1 MPKANFHL
9 LAKVWRYCWLP
20 LLWSLSAAAW
30 AAPPA
35 AGRTKYSFNPGWQ
48 VRVGEAPGAEAAAF
62 DDAKWKSVTLP
73 YAWNED
79 EAFSKD
85 IKDLSTGVAWYRK
98 HFHLPAG
105 AVGQKVFVEFEGVR
119 LAGEFWLN
127 GQRLGLHENG
137 VMAVGFDLTP
147 YLKPAPADNVL
158 AVRTDNDWDY
168 KERASGQTFQ
178 WSNRNFNANYGGIP
192 KNVFLHVMSPLHQT
206 LPLFSALGTTGVYV
220 YAQDFDVAGG
230 KATVVA
236 EAQVKNELSA
246 ARTFRFEATVL
257 DGEGKTVGT
266 LSGGETT
273 LQPGETKTVK
283 AQKHISGLHFW
294 SWGYGYLYTVSTR
307 LLVDNKVVDEVQTR
321 TGFRKTEF
329 ANGLIKLNDRVMMV
343 HGYAQRTSNEWPAVG
358 LGVPAWLSDYSNGL
372 MVAGNANMVRWMHVT
387 PWKQDI
393 ESCDRVGLPQSMP
406 AGDAEKDVADRRWG
420 QRLELMRD
428 AIIYNR
434 NNPSILFY
442 EGGNESIS
450 AAHMQELKDIR
461 NQYDP
466 HGGRAIGSREMLDI
480 PAAEYGGEMLYINK
494 SATKPLWAMEYS
506 RDEALRKYW
515 DEFSPPYHKDGEG
528 PSAYHSVTTNT
539 TEKKPDASAYNRNQD
554 SFARE
559 DVIRWYDYWHE
570 RPGTGTRSSAGGVN
584 IVFSDTNTHYRG
596 AENYRRSG
604 EVDALRIAKDG
615 YFAHQVMW
623 DGWVEPEKART
634 HLIGHWNYKA
644 GVVKNVDVISSG
656 EKVELFLN
664 GKSMGFGQQQYR
676 FLFTFPNVAWQPGTL
691 RAVSYDATGKKV
703 SEAEHQTTGP
713 AVALRLTAT
722 TSPAGLHADGTDLSL
737 LQVEA
742 VDAKGRRCPTALNMV
757 NFSLSGP
764 AEWRGGL
771 AQGPGNYILSKN
783 LPVEGGVNR
792 VLIRSTTQAGK
803 ITVTAT
809 AEGLKPATVSLKS
822 QPVLVE
828 NGLATQLP
836 GADLPVSLRR
846 GPTPAGPSFTVS
858 RVSVPITAATANSN
872 PTNATYS
879 FDDNELSEWVSDRK
893 EGRPWIEYTLARAA
907 PISQVAMKLTG
918 WRNSTYPIR
927 ILIDGQEAFSG
938 KTERSLG
945 YFTAV
950 FPPRTGQKVRIE
962 LTGHTQAKDAFNIT
976 ELETPKNATA
986 ATDQAGPPG
995 TLGLVEVEMYEKP
1008 AVANRP

>member
-1 MPKANFHL
+1 MPQLTRLFSGFLANLRFVRGCFL
-9 LAKVWRYCWLP
+9 CGFLILKV
-20 LLWSLSAAAW
+20 AAAAQ

-35 AGRTKYSFNPGWQ
+35 ASRQKFNFNPEWK
-48 VRVGEAPGAEAAAF
+48 VRVGDAPGAEAVTF
-62 DDAKWKSVTLP
+62 DDAQWKKVTLP

-98 HFHLPAG
+98 HFRLPAG
-105 AVGQKVFVEFEGVR
+105 AAGQKVFIEFEGVR
-119 LAGEFWLN
+119 LAGEFYLN

-137 VMAVGFDLTP
+137 VMAIGFDLTP
-147 YLKPAPADNVL
+147 FLKPAPADNVL

-168 KERASGQTFQ
+168 KEKASGQVFQ

-230 KATVVA
+230 RATIVA
-236 EAQVKNELSA
+236 EAQVKNEFPA
-246 ARTFRFEATVL
+246 ARTFTFETSVA
-257 DGEGKTVGT
+257 DGEGKPVSTF
-266 LSGGETT
+266 SGGETT
-273 LQPGETKTVK
+273 LQPGETKTVT
-283 AQKHISGLHFW
+283 ARASLSGLHFW

-307 LLVDNKVVDEVQTR
+307 LIIDKKAIDEVKTR

-329 ANGLIKLNDRVMMV
+329 ANGLIKLNDRAMQV

-358 LGVPAWLSDYSNGL
+358 LGIPAWLSDYSNGL
-372 MVAGNANMVRWMHVT
+372 MVAGNANLVRWMHVT

-393 ESCDRVGLPQSMP
+393 ESCDRVGLPQAMP

-515 DEFSPPYHKDGEG
+515 DELTPPFHKDGAG
-528 PSAYHSVTTNT
+528 PLYKGANAA
-539 TEKKPDASAYNRNQD
+539 DYNRNQD
-554 SFARE
+554 SQARE
-559 DVIRWYDYWHE
+559 DVMRWYDYWHE
-570 RPGTGTRSSAGGVN
+570 RPGTGTRTSAGGVN

-596 AENYRRSG
+596 EENYRRSG

-615 YFAHQVMW
+615 YYAHQVMW
-623 DGWVEPEKART
+623 DGWVEPEKMHT
-634 HLIGHWNYKA
+634 HIIGHWNYKT
-644 GVVKNVDVISSG
+644 GTVKNVDVVSNG

-664 GKSMGFGQQQYR
+664 GKSLGFGQQSYR
-676 FLFTFPNVAWQPGTL
+676 FLFTFKNVTWQPGTL
-691 RAVSYDATGKKV
+691 RAVSYDAAGKSV
-703 SEAEHQTTGP
+703 SEAEHQTAGP
-713 AVALRLTAT
+713 AMALRL
-722 TSPAGLHADGTDLSL
+722 SPILSPTGLHADGTDLAL
-737 LQVEA
+737 VQVEA
-742 VDAKGRRCPTALNMV
+742 IDAQGRRCPTALNMV
-757 NFSLSGP
+757 NFTLSGP

-771 AQGPGNYILSKN
+771 AQGPGNYILAKS

-803 ITVTAT
+803 INITAT
-809 AEGLKPATVSLKS
+809 SEGLKPATVSLKS
-822 QPVLVE
+822 EPVRVE
-828 NGLATQLP
+828 NGLMTQLP

-858 RVSVPITAATANSN
+858 RVTVPITAATASSN
-872 PTNATYS
+872 AANAAFS
-879 FDDNELSEWVSDRK
+879 FDDNELSEWISDRK
-893 EGRPWIEYTLARAA
+893 EARPWIEYALARTA

-918 WRNSTYPIR
+918 WRTSTYPIR
-927 ILIDGQEAFSG
+927 ILLDGQEIFSG
-938 KTERSLG
+938 TTERSLG
-945 YFTAV
+945 YFTAI
-950 FPPRTGQKVRIE
+950 FPPRTGQKLRIE
-962 LTGHTQAKDAFNIT
+962 LTGTTQAKDAFNIT
-976 ELETPKNATA
+976 ELETPKVPTA

-995 TLGLVEVEMYEKP
+995 TLGLVEVEVYSTP
-1008 AVANRP
+1008 AGSPAP

>member
-1 MPKANFHL
+1 MLIPNFCRFVRAWRAAAL
-9 LAKVWRYCWLP
+9 LV
-20 LLWSLSAAAW
+20 LLWSLGPAAL
-30 AAPPA
+30 AAPAP
-35 AGRTKYSFNPGWQ
+35 AGRLKFNFNPGWK
-48 VRVGEAPGAEAAAF
+48 VRVGEMPGAEASAF

-98 HFHLPAG
+98 HFRLPAG
-105 AVGQKVFVEFEGVR
+105 AAGQKVFVEFEGVR

-127 GQRLGLHENG
+127 GQPLGLHENG

-147 YLKPAPADNVL
+147 YLRPAPADNVL

-168 KERASGQTFQ
+168 KEKASGQMFQ

-206 LPLFSALGTTGVYV
+206 LPLFSMLGTTGVYV
-220 YAQDFDVAGG
+220 YAQEFDVAAG

-236 EAQVKNELSA
+236 EAQVKNGFPA
-246 ARTFRFEATVL
+246 ARTFTFEAAVA
-257 DGEGKTVGT
+257 DGAGKTIGT
-266 LSGGETT
+266 FSGGTTT
-273 LQPGETKTVK
+273 LAPGEMKTVTARGK
-283 AQKHISGLHFW
+283 LAGLHFW

-307 LLVDNKVVDEVQTR
+307 LIDSKQVIDEVKTR

-372 MVAGNANMVRWMHVT
+372 MVAGNANLVRWMHVT

-393 ESCDRVGLPQSMP
+393 ESCDRVGLPQAMP

-515 DEFSPPYHKDGEG
+515 DELSPPFHKDGAG
-528 PSAYHSVTTNT
+528 PLYKGANAA
-539 TEKKPDASAYNRNQD
+539 EYNRNQD
-554 SFARE
+554 SQARE

-596 AENYRRSG
+596 EENYRRSG

-615 YFAHQVMW
+615 YYAHQVMW
-623 DGWVEPEKART
+623 DGWVEPERART
-634 HLIGHWNYKA
+634 HIIGHWNYKM
-644 GVVKNVDVISSG
+644 GVVKNVDVVSNG

-664 GKSMGFGQQQYR
+664 GKSLGFGQQQYR
-676 FLFTFPNVAWQPGTL
+676 FLFTFPDVAWQPGTL
-691 RAVSYDATGKKV
+691 RAVSYDASGKVV
-703 SEAEHQTTGP
+703 SEAEHQTAGP
-713 AVALRLTAT
+713 AVALRLAAT
-722 TSPAGLHADGTDLSL
+722 TSPTGLHADGTDLAL
-737 LQVEA
+737 VQVEA
-742 VDAKGRRCPTALNMV
+742 VDAQGRRCPTALNMV
-757 NFSLSGP
+757 NFTLSGP

-771 AQGPGNYILSKN
+771 AQGPGNYILAKS

-792 VLIRSTTQAGK
+792 ALVRSTTHAGT
-803 ITVTAT
+803 ITITAT
-809 AEGLKPATVSLKS
+809 SEGLKPATVSLKS
-822 QPVLVE
+822 QPMTVA
-828 NGLATQLP
+828 NGLSMQLP
-836 GADLPVSLRR
+836 GADLPVRLGR
-846 GPTPAGPSFTVS
+846 GPTPAGPSFRVS
-858 RVSVPITAATANSN
+858 RVAVPIQAVTASSN
-872 PTNATYS
+872 PDNAAFS
-879 FDDNELSEWVSDRK
+879 FDDNELSEWISDRK
-893 EGRPWIEYTLARAA
+893 QAGPWIEYTLARPAS
-907 PISQVAMKLTG
+907 ISQVAMKLTG
-918 WRNSTYPIR
+918 WRTSTYPIR
-927 ILIDGQEAFSG
+927 ILVDGQEVFGG

-962 LTGHTQAKDAFNIT
+962 LTGQTQAKDAFNIT
-976 ELETPKNATA
+976 ELETPKVATA

-995 TLGLVEVEMYEKP
+995 TLGLVEVEVYEKP
-1008 AVANRP
+1008 AGTPAP

>member
-1 MPKANFHL
+1 MPTLRFRPLVNFWCRSW
-9 LAKVWRYCWLP
+9 VWL
-20 LLWSLSAAAW
+20 LLWGLSHAAL
-30 AAPPA
+30 AAPPP
-35 AGRTKYSFNPGWQ
+35 AGRTKFNFNPGWKVQ
-48 VRVGEAPGAEAAAF
+48 VGEKPGAEATAF
-62 DDAKWKSVTLP
+62 DDAQWKSVTLP

-79 EAFSKD
+79 EAFRKD

-98 HFHLPAG
+98 HFRVPAS
-105 AVGQKVFVEFEGVR
+105 AAGQKVFVEFEGVR

-168 KERASGQTFQ
+168 KERASGQLFQ

-220 YAQDFDVAGG
+220 YGQDFDVTSGR
-230 KATVVA
+230 ATVVA
-236 EAQVKNELSA
+236 ESQVKNEFPT
-246 ARTFRFEATVL
+246 ARTFTYEVSVA
-257 DGEGKTVGT
+257 DGDGKTVGT
-266 LSGGETT
+266 FRGGETA
-273 LQPGETKTVK
+273 LQPGEVKTVN
-283 AQKHISGLHFW
+283 ARQALAGLHFW

-307 LLVDNKVVDEVQTR
+307 LIVDKKVVDEVNTR

-329 ANGLIKLNDRVMMV
+329 ANGLIKLNDRAMMV

-372 MVAGNANMVRWMHVT
+372 MVAGNANLVRWMHVT
-387 PWKQDI
+387 PWKQDV
-393 ESCDRVGLPQSMP
+393 ESCDRVGLPQAMP
-406 AGDAEKDVADRRWG
+406 AGDAEKDVDDRRWG

-480 PAAEYGGEMLYINK
+480 PQAEYGGEMLYINK

-515 DEFSPPYHKDGEG
+515 DELSPPFHKDGAG
-528 PSAYHSVTTNT
+528 PLYKGA
-539 TEKKPDASAYNRNQD
+539 DASDYNRNQD

-559 DVIRWYDYWHE
+559 GVMRWYDYWHE
-570 RPGTGTRSSAGGVN
+570 RPGTGTRVSSGGVN

-596 AENYRRSG
+596 EENYRRSG

-623 DGWVEPEKART
+623 DGWVEPERART
-634 HLIGHWNYKA
+634 HLIGHWNYPA
-644 GVVKNVDVISSG
+644 GTVKNVDVVSNG
-656 EKVELFLN
+656 EKVELLLN
-664 GKSMGFGQQQYR
+664 GKSLGFGQQRYR

-703 SEAEHQTTGP
+703 SEAEHQTAGP
-713 AVALRLTAT
+713 AVALRLTNLA
-722 TSPAGLHADGTDLSL
+722 SPTGLHADGADLAL

-742 VDAKGRRCPTALNMV
+742 VDAQGRRCPTALNLI
-757 NFSLSGP
+757 NFTLSGP

-771 AQGPGNYILSKN
+771 AQGPGNYILSKS

-792 VLIRSTTQAGK
+792 VLIRSTTQAGSIK
-803 ITVTAT
+803 ITAT
-809 AEGLKPATVSLKS
+809 SEGLKPAVVSLKS
-822 QPVLVE
+822 QPVQVE
-828 NGLATQLP
+828 NGLSPQLP
-836 GADLPVSLRR
+836 SAGLPVRLQR
-846 GPTPAGPSFTVS
+846 GPTPAGPAFTVS
-858 RVSVPITAATANSN
+858 RVAVPIQSVTASSNAAN
-872 PTNATYS
+872 AAFS

-893 EGRPWIEYTLARAA
+893 QAGPWIEYTLARPA
-907 PISQVAMKLTG
+907 PVSQVAMKLTG
-918 WRNSTYPIR
+918 WRNSSYPIR
-927 ILIDGQEAFSG
+927 ILVEGQEVFNA

-950 FPPRTGQKVRIE
+950 FPPRTGQKIRIE
-962 LTGHTQAKDAFNIT
+962 LTGQTQAKDAFNIT
-976 ELETPKNATA
+976 ELEAPQATA
-986 ATDQAGPPG
+986 VTDKAGPPG
-995 TLGLVEVEMYEKP
+995 TLGLVEVEVYEKP
-1008 AVANRP
+1008 TGASVP